1 MSKKIG
7 YFKPFK
13 RIINFEIA
21 ICEKI
26 HEKNCEEY
34 IRLAGI
40 CLLKKI
46 IKKFK
51 N

>member
-21 ICEKI
+21 IYEKI
-26 HEKNCEEY
+26 HEVWRIYTIVRNLSVEE
-34 IRLAGI
+34 
-40 CLLKKI
+40 
-46 IKKFK
+46 
-51 N
+51 NN